1 MTGRRLPTA
10 IPAAVV
16 LAALLVVGVAGCG
29 GASST
34 SAEEPAG
41 AGALS
46 LAVRPSEPL
55 RTGAPVTWRLVVG
68 NATGADE
75 VLVFP
80 TGQQGEVV
88 LRAADG
94 TEAYR
99 WSEGMMFTQALGEVP
114 LAAGDEVTFTLAG
127 TLAAEPGGYVLEA
140 TVTSDPAPE
149 PVRADVTVEG

>member
-1 MTGRRLPTA
+1 
-10 IPAAVV
+10 VV
-16 LAALLVVGVAGCG
+16 LAALLVIGVAGCG

-55 RTGAPVTWRLVVG
+55 RSGAPVTWRLVVS
-68 NATGADE
+68 NPTDTDE
-75 VLVFP
+75 LLVFT

-99 WSEGMMFTQALGEVP
+99 WSEGMMFTQAVSEVP
-114 LAAGDEVTFTLAG
+114 LPAGEDVTFSLTGPL
-127 TLAAEPGGYVLEA
+127 EVPPGGYVLEA
-140 TVTSDPAPE
+140 SVASDPAPE
-149 PVRADVTVEG
+149 PLRADVTVVA

>member
-1 MTGRRLPTA
+1 MSRRL
-10 IPAAVV
+10 
-16 LAALLVVGVAGCG
+16 LAALAVALAASAACG
-29 GASST
+29 AATST
-34 SAEEPAG
+34 STAGPAG
-41 AGALS
+41 ADALS
-46 LAVRPSEPL
+46 LAVRPTEPL
-55 RTGAPVTWRLVVG
+55 TAGALVEWRLVVG
-68 NATGADE
+68 NPTGEDV
-75 VLVFP
+75 VLSFP
-80 TGQQGEVV
+80 SGQQGDVV
-88 LRAADG
+88 LRAPDG